1 MNLFGDNT
9 STIAWAI
16 AIAVGFPLVVIVLGV
31 WRTVLRRRSS
41 PLASVV
47 RQVQNLLVPAIV
59 IFLFL
64 VYVAGAAPQATPARL
79 LLTIALLSGLY
90 VLLAFV
96 AEVVF
101 GAAPEGTWRANTP
114 KLLRD
119 IVIILIVAFGGALV
133 AATVWDQDVA
143 GLVTALGVGS
153 IVLGL
158 ALQQTLGNV
167 MSGIALL
174 MEKPFT
180 EGDFIEIDGIEGTVE
195 QINWRATRITNRLG
209 DMVILPHSIT
219 SGAKIINNTFKD
231 STDPVLVT
239 LGFGYDHPPGDVKR
253 MLMGVLEGMDGVVP
267 DPPPSVSTVDY
278 GDSAVM
284 YRAVFRV
291 DHPLNKFKVRDVF
304 MTRVWYAAQ
313 RAGINIPFPI
323 RTVHH
328 FDGDKLNPDRVPET
342 VREVAGN
349 LFASGTVTEQ
359 QLDEWAKGATLRHF
373 GDGEVAISQGN
384 TGSNLYVILA
394 GEALVLHV
402 AATKNGAEPSEPHE
416 LYTLGRGDFFG
427 EVTLFSNSRSPYTV
441 CANGDLQTLA
451 LSADTVNRMIENR
464 PSLAV
469 QIGRMIDTRRKE
481 IAQLAHN

>member
-1 MNLFGDNT
+1 MNLFGYNT
-9 STIAWAI
+9 GVVAWSI
-16 AIAVGFPLVVIVLGV
+16 AIAVGFPLVIILLGI
-31 WRTVLRRRSS
+31 WRTALRQRNS
-41 PLASVV
+41 PLASVA
-47 RQVQNLLVPAIV
+47 RQVQNLLVPTIV

-64 VYVAGAAPQATPARL
+64 VYVAGAAPDATPSRL

-101 GAAPEGTWRANTP
+101 GAAPEGTWRSNTP

-180 EGDFIEIDGIEGTVE
+180 EGDFIEIDGVEGTVE

-209 DMVILPHSIT
+209 DLVILPHSIT

-239 LGFGYDHPPGDVKR
+239 LGFGYEHPPGDVKR

-267 DPPPSVSTVDY
+267 DPAIRFHGRLRRFRRNVPCSVSRRS
-278 GDSAVM
+278 SAEQVQGS
-284 YRAVFRV
+284 RRVHDARLVCFSTRWHQHSVPHSHGSSFR
-291 DHPLNKFKVRDVF
+291 R
-304 MTRVWYAAQ
+304 
-313 RAGINIPFPI
+313 
-323 RTVHH
+323 
-328 FDGDKLNPDRVPET
+328 
-342 VREVAGN
+342 
-349 LFASGTVTEQ
+349 
-359 QLDEWAKGATLRHF
+359 
-373 GDGEVAISQGN
+373 
-384 TGSNLYVILA
+384 
-394 GEALVLHV
+394 GEA
-402 AATKNGAEPSEPHE
+402 EP
-416 LYTLGRGDFFG
+416 RQ
-427 EVTLFSNSRSPYTV
+427 RSP
-441 CANGDLQTLA
+441 
-451 LSADTVNRMIENR
+451 NR
-464 PSLAV
+464 PRSGGEPV
-469 QIGRMIDTRRKE
+469 RIRCHNRRTTGRMGQGRDTPTFR
-481 IAQLAHN
+481 